1 MRHFISKNKKWI
13 LTAIVCFMI
22 AVHFILAFTSARI
35 KSPTIDEY
43 TYISTG
49 YLYVKTGD
57 FRLDRTHPPL
67 IRLLIGLPLQLL
79 DIQQPILRMD
89 EWDDPI
95 SYELGYIIGSDM
107 LLLKRNNIQRILIF
121 SRLPIMLL
129 SCLLAWLLFYW
140 GRELYGVMGG
150 LTVLF
155 LYCFSPN
162 ILAHARLATLD
173 LGASFFIV
181 LALFS
186 VHRYIKSPSLLRLC
200 LAGIAL
206 GAALVAK
213 ATALILLPVYLVALF
228 WVLFRSVKSIYDFP
242 VVQCIKRCLLL
253 FVCVLITIFVV
264 YGYPFKPFY
273 YLDTLNNVFSKSLS
287 SGKGGEII
295 PGMPHRH
302 HAFYLLGDYSTD
314 GWPYYYLVA
323 LVVKTPL
330 AVFAA
335 LGLWMTFGRRR
346 WRGATDALIVG
357 VIIILHVLAAFNRV
371 NIGLRHILPFYPLM
385 FLYLGRVV
393 ELRSKRWLSV
403 VLSGIAIWYASSCAA
418 IYPDFLS
425 YFNQVA
431 GGPENGHELLDDSNI
446 DWGQDL
452 GRLVF
457 IKDQYPGEDLYIAHQ
472 WLFLPTPFGYDARLL
487 LKEQISSPP
496 KGIVAVSKHWAVR
509 NRISRRSPDYFD
521 WLDKYEPIG
530 EIGHSI
536 WLFRFE

>member
-1 MRHFISKNKKWI
+1 MRHFILQNKKWI
-13 LTAIVCFMI
+13 INAIVCVMI
-22 AVHFILAFTSARI
+22 AVHFILAYTSARI

-79 DIQQPILRMD
+79 DIKLPELRQD

-107 LLLKRNNIQRILIF
+107 LLLKRNNIQQILIF

-140 GRELYGVMGG
+140 GRELYGAAGG

-186 VHRYIKSPSLLRLC
+186 VHGYIKLPSLFRLC

-213 ATALILLPVYLVALF
+213 ATALILLPVYIAALV
-228 WVLFRSVKSIYDFP
+228 WVLVRSVKSIYDFP
-242 VVQCIKRCLLL
+242 VVECAKRCVLLSG
-253 FVCVLITIFVV
+253 CVLITMFVV

-273 YLDTLNNVFSKSLS
+273 YLDTLNNVFTKSLS
-287 SGKGGEII
+287 SGKGGAAI
-295 PGMPHRH
+295 PGMPHRN
-302 HAFYLLGDYSTD
+302 HAFYLLGEYSTD
-314 GWPYYYLVA
+314 GWPYYYVVA
-323 LVVKTPL
+323 MALKTPL

-335 LGLWMTFGRRR
+335 LGIFLAFGRRR
-346 WRGATDALIVG
+346 RRGAADALIVG
-357 VIIILHVLAAFNRV
+357 VIIILHALAAFNRV

-403 VLSGIAIWYASSCAA
+403 VLPGIAIWYAASCVS

-425 YFNQVA
+425 YFNLAA
-431 GGPENGHELLDDSNI
+431 GGPDNGHELLDDSNI

-452 GRLVF
+452 GRLGF
-457 IKDQYPGEDLYIAHQ
+457 IKHEYPGEDLYIAHQ
-472 WLFLPTPFGYDARLL
+472 WLFLPGPFGFDARLL
-487 LKEQISSPP
+487 QKEQISSPP
-496 KGIVAVSKHWAVR
+496 KGIVAVSKHWAIR
-509 NRISRRSPDYFD
+509 HRISRRSPDYFD

-530 EIGHSI
+530 EVGHSL